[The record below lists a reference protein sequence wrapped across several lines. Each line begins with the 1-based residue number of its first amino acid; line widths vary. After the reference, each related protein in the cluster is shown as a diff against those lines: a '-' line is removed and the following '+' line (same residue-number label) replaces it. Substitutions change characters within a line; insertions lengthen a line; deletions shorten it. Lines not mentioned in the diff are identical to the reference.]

1 MDSALAQVDYHYRN
15 YGQRARELSAQGTG
29 ALGYLC
35 ALVPAEIL
43 HAAGLIPLRIKGFPE
58 DPVTEADAQMET
70 IICSVVRTW
79 YDGMRKGRF
88 DFIRGLVIP
97 HACDSMVRT
106 YDIWANTLETP
117 FTHFIDIPHAPTGS
131 APTFFKAML
140 ETFRETLTRQTG
152 REITD
157 LALSQAVEAYNRY
170 RLAVQALY
178 ALRREQPPRISGT
191 IITKT
196 LVAGLCLP
204 VDEATG
210 LVAAVTAEVLAKPP
224 VTGTKR
230 PRLMLFGAEQ
240 DNIGFVETVE
250 QTGADVVAD
259 YFCPGLREYS
269 TLVPVTADPLE
280 GIAAHYMTLNC
291 ARTYREGGPES
302 RFGEIGQIAAD
313 YGAQGVILMIRRY
326 CDPFGFEV
334 PALKQYLEGRG
345 LPVLYLEEDYAPVA
359 ARIATRV
366 QAFLE
371 MLPGGGR

>member
-1 MDSALAQVDYHYRN
+1 LENALARADYHYRF
-15 YGQRARELSAQGTG
+15 YGQRARELSEAGTG
-29 ALGYLC
+29 AIGYLC
-35 ALVPAEIL
+35 ALTPVELI

-70 IICSVVRTW
+70 IICSVVRAW

-106 YDIWANTLETP
+106 YDIWANTLELP
-117 FTHFIDIPHAPTGS
+117 FVHFIDIPHATTGS
-131 APTFFKAML
+131 APAFFKAVL
-140 ETFRETLTRQTG
+140 ETFREMLTRRTG

-157 LALSQAVEAYNRY
+157 AAITGAVREYNRY

-178 ALRREQPPRISGT
+178 ALRRESPPRISGVEV
-191 IITKT
+191 TKT

-204 VDEATG
+204 VNEAIE
-210 LVAAVTAEVLAKPP
+210 LVAAVTAEALTRPP
-224 VTGTKR
+224 VTSAKR
-230 PRLMLFGAEQ
+230 PRIMLFGAEQ

-269 TLVPVTADPLE
+269 TPVPETPDPMD
-280 GIAAHYMTLNC
+280 GIADRYLTLNC

-302 RFGEIGQIAAD
+302 RFGEIGEIAAE
-313 YGAQGVILMIRRY
+313 YGAQGMILMIRRY

-334 PALKQYLEGRG
+334 PALKQYLEGQG